1 MPNFEEV
8 LGGSTIDGKY
18 YRRGFTT
25 GTTAT
30 AAAVAAAQSLSST
43 MEPLVEVRL
52 PEGLVLEI
60 PVLRY
65 ERTEKGIKATVKKFG
80 GDDIDVTN
88 GLNISAEVSLT
99 PRGTGDNSV
108 QIRAGEGVGQVTKGG
123 LQTPVGSPAINPVPL
138 KMIQEHLEKILGPEQ
153 GAVVIISVEGGR
165 EAALKTFN
173 PRLGIEG
180 GISIIG
186 TSGIVEPMSEEAWK
200 QSLAI
205 ELTQK
210 VSKGRSSIVMVPG
223 SHGEK
228 FAISHFGASED
239 EIVTMS
245 NFTGF
250 MLMEACQH
258 QLKEALILGHI
269 GKLIKLASG
278 NFHTHSRVS
287 DGRSD
292 VLCNHLAKFR
302 APYEL
307 IDLVRE
313 ANTTDE
319 AVDLISQGGF
329 DQVFESIAQEA
340 KKRCEWHVYGALSV
354 EIALYNMKGKLLGST
369 VTPEEVSRRKAGS
382 END

>member
-25 GTTAT
+25 GTAAT
-30 AAAVAAAQSLSST
+30 AAVAAAAQGLCGSRES
-43 MEPLVEVRL
+43 LVEVLL

-60 PVLRY
+60 PVLHY
-65 ERTEKGIKATVKKFG
+65 ERTEKGLKATVKKYG
-80 GDDIDVTN
+80 GDDMDVTS
-88 GLNISAEVSLT
+88 GLNISAEVVLT
-99 PRGTGDNSV
+99 PKGARDNLIQV
-108 QIRAGEGVGQVTKGG
+108 MGGEGVGQVTKGG
-123 LQTPVGSPAINPVPL
+123 LQTPIGSAAINPVPL
-138 KMIQEHLEKILGPEQ
+138 KMIREHLEKILGTKQ
-153 GAVVIISVEGGR
+153 GADVIISVEGGR

-186 TSGIVEPMSEEAWK
+186 TSGIVQPMSEEAWK

-210 VSKGRSSIVMVPG
+210 VSKGLSNIVMVPG

-228 FAISHFGASED
+228 FAARHFGVSED
-239 EIVTMS
+239 QIVIMS

-250 MLMEACQH
+250 MLMEACRH
-258 QLKEALILGHI
+258 SLNHVLMIGHI

-292 VLCNHLAKFR
+292 VLCNHLSKLR
-302 APYEL
+302 ASYEL

-319 AVDLISQGGF
+319 ASDLISEAGF
-329 DQVFESIAQEA
+329 GLVFESIAQEA
-340 KKRCEWHVYGALSV
+340 KKRCEWHVYGALNV
-354 EIALYNMKGKLLGST
+354 DIALYNMKGQLLGT
-369 VTPEEVSRRKAGS
+369 TLTPEAYSDRKAGF
-382 END
+382 ER

>member
-1 MPNFEEV
+1 MPSFEEV
-8 LGGSTIDGKY
+8 LGGNTIDGKFY
-18 YRRGFTT
+18 KRGFTT

-30 AAAVAAAQSLSST
+30 AAAVAAAQGLSST
-43 MEPLVEVRL
+43 METLVEVRL

-60 PVLRY
+60 PVLHY
-65 ERTEKGIKATVKKFG
+65 ERTEKGVKATVKKFG

-88 GLNISAEVSLT
+88 GLNISAEVILT
-99 PRGTGDNSV
+99 SRAEGDNKI
-108 QIRAGEGVGQVTKGG
+108 QIIGGEGVGQVTKGG

-138 KMIQEHLEKILGPEQ
+138 KMIQEHLEKILGANQ
-153 GAVVIISVEGGR
+153 GAEVILSVEGGR

-210 VSKGRSSIVMVPG
+210 VQSGERLIVMVPG

-228 FAISHFGASED
+228 FATSHFGASENQ
-239 EIVTMS
+239 IVTMS

-258 QLKEALILGHI
+258 QLKQVLMVGHI

-292 VLCNHLAKFR
+292 VLCNHLAKLR

-307 IDLVRE
+307 IDRVRE

-319 AVDLISQGGF
+319 AVDLISEAGLEA
-329 DQVFESIAQEA
+329 VFESIAQEA

-354 EIALYNMKGKLLGST
+354 DIALYNMKGKLLGTT
-369 VTPEEVSRRKAGS
+369 VTPENFSRRKAGS
-382 END
+382 E